1 MNAPNPHSILIAD
14 DEPAVCLIASR
25 VLEMSGYS
33 VTVVNSGQEVV
44 DHYAGGDAGYSLLLL
59 DLSMPKPSGTEL
71 ISAIRV
77 TSPELPIVLMSG
89 FDEHSAMARANGATA
104 FLQKPFRGPD
114 LLEVAGR
121 YAGTPN
127 A

>member
-1 MNAPNPHSILIAD
+1 MNAPNSHRILIAD
-14 DEPAVCLIASR
+14 DEATVCLIASR

-33 VTVVNSGQEVV
+33 VTVVSSGQEVV
-44 DHYAGGDAGYSLLLL
+44 DRYAGGDAGFALVLL
-59 DLSMPKPSGTEL
+59 DLSMPKPAGTEL
-71 ISAIRV
+71 ISTLRN
-77 TSPELPIVLMSG
+77 TSPDLPIVLMSG

-114 LLEVAGR
+114 LLAIAGR
-121 YAGTPN
+121 YAGTPK